1 MLSFPIL
8 CPVSPSRQ
16 RSAEWRRCCTRWTAH
31 PSCAQPLKRLIR
43 IPACLGNHN
52 PVSRLLVK
60 LTLNPLYQVLH
71 DPAHANAGHAEG
83 AGYMNMALP
92 LSTSARLLPLLIL
105 LAFHHSVS
113 VSAMSSTAD
122 IGQGAAGLATRGF
135 GQFTGM
141 LPPGVAAQVASL
153 LPDDTRLAIVK
164 EAASNINTLLSTDVD
179 RLIPAGMLTSEM
191 DQMIVGDCKRLLNN
205 FTRFAESNETLQGV
219 LASSSRSLSFVPAPD
234 KAACTAL
241 CAASASGCV
250 SAVYIPAPDEPG
262 AAAAAAAAAAT
273 GVCQLSAAKEDAVT
287 ASLLS
292 KVIGAGVKLGQTC
305 STTVVR

>member
-1 MLSFPIL
+1 
-8 CPVSPSRQ
+8 VSPKKKKKTTKAKKQKKKKKTSYLP
-16 RSAEWRRCCTRWTAH
+16 RSH
-31 PSCAQPLKRLIR
+31 PPLLF
-43 IPACLGNHN
+43 
-52 PVSRLLVK
+52 
-60 LTLNPLYQVLH
+60 
-71 DPAHANAGHAEG
+71 G

-92 LSTSARLLPLLIL
+92 LSTSSRLLPLLLL
-105 LAFHHSVS
+105 LASHHSVS

-122 IGQGAAGLATRGF
+122 MGQDVAGLATRGI

-153 LPDDTRLAIVK
+153 LPNDTRLAIVK

-179 RLIPAGMLTSEM
+179 RLVPAGMLTSDM
-191 DQMIVGDCKRLLNN
+191 DRLIVGDCKRLLNN
-205 FTRFAESNETLQGV
+205 FTRFSESNETLQGV
-219 LASSSRSLSFVPAPD
+219 LASSARSLSFVPAPD

-262 AAAAAAAAAAT
+262 AAAAASAGAAAT

-292 KVIGAGVKLGQTC
+292 EVIGAGVKLGQKC
-305 STTVVR
+305 STTLVR